1 MASEFLR
8 IPLLHCWPRNS
19 GEFRYETTQSHQLGS
34 SRHRDRRHGHRAELV
49 PLRSKIL
56 LRAHETVPGDE
67 LARVGRQNKVGSFQ
81 RRTLQS
87 CYKNG
92 LMLGLI
98 WGVFTWLRS
107 FIRSR
112 HDLGLEIVALRQ
124 QLMVLKRRT
133 KRTAFSGSCCAEC
146 GRNGPILF

>member
-1 MASEFLR
+1 MAGHRGSD
-8 IPLLHCWPRNS
+8 LHCHHDAAVGRRGALS
-19 GEFRYETTQSHQLGS
+19 IER
-34 SRHRDRRHGHRAELV
+34 SRCTSTRGA
-49 PLRSKIL
+49 
-56 LRAHETVPGDE
+56 
-67 LARVGRQNKVGSFQ
+67 LAPERIAATNPVGRQNTVGSSQ

-98 WGVFTWLRS
+98 WSVFTWLRS

-124 QLMVLKRRT
+124 QLMVLKRQT
-133 KRTAFSGSCCAEC
+133 KRAHLT
-146 GRNGPILF
+146 RPLLLPIHRRTLA